1 MSEDRGTVAVS
12 ARELNLS
19 IGTLNLLSDAS
30 LTIHEQD
37 RIGLVGRNGAGK
49 STLLKVISGIE
60 SPSSGEIAYKKNL
73 QIGYLPQ
80 DFELDSDKT
89 VLENIM
95 AGAEYILKLIK
106 EYESLPPESTRAA
119 QLEEEIS
126 HRQGWDLEHRAE
138 VLMQSLNTPPKQ
150 AKTGPLSGGEKRRIA
165 MCKTLI
171 SEPDFLILDEPTN
184 HLDTESIEW
193 LEECLNKFQGA
204 ILLVTHDRYFLDR
217 VSTHIYDLE
226 DGKIRYYQGNYSSYL
241 IQKAEEEAT
250 AELIEHKRQQ
260 ILKKELA
267 WLRAGVKAR
276 TTKSKSRIQRYHDEA
291 SKEGFEKKLDTEMI
305 IPRAPILGNKTVNL
319 EGVSKSYGDKTLFEN
334 LDLEFEPD
342 TRIGIVG
349 RNGLGK
355 STLVNI
361 ILGKVEPDTGTVE
374 VGQRTQFNYIDQNRV
389 SLNPDKTVLDEVAD
403 GNENIYIGE
412 QKISARGYLRRFL
425 FTDQKINTKVHRLSG
440 GEKSRLTLAKILKEG
455 GNFLIL
461 DEPTNDLDLATLRI
475 LEESLINFEGCV
487 LVISHDR
494 YFLNRVCQKI
504 LAFEGDGKLVFQ
516 EGNYDYYLEK
526 RKEAEKE
533 ELKKATAKPVT
544 EEVVE
549 EKPQNT
555 QGRKLK
561 WKEERELEGMEDKIL
576 ELETEA
582 EELESMFNQ
591 PDFYEKHG
599 NEAVELTEKLNS
611 LKSEIE
617 QLYARWEELE
627 EIKNN
632 Q

>member
-1 MSEDRGTVAVS
+1 MPEERGNVALS
-12 ARELNLS
+12 ARDLNLS
-19 IGTLNLLSDAS
+19 FGTLSLLSDAS

-49 STLLKVISGIE
+49 STLLKVIAGIE
-60 SPSSGEIAYKKNL
+60 QPASGEIATKKNL
-73 QIGYLPQ
+73 RIGYLPQ
-80 DFELDSDKT
+80 DFELDSQKT
-89 VLENIM
+89 VIENIM
-95 AGAEYILKLIK
+95 SGAEYIQNLIS
-106 EYESLPPESTRAA
+106 EYESLPPESTRAS
-119 QLEEEIS
+119 QLEQEIT
-126 HRQGWDLEHRAE
+126 HRDGWDLEHQAK
-138 VLMQSLNTPPKQ
+138 VLMQSLNTPDADKI
-150 AKTGPLSGGEKRRIA
+150 TGPLSGGEKRRIA

-171 SEPDFLILDEPTN
+171 SKPDFLILDEPTN

-250 AELIEHKRQQ
+250 SELIEHKRQQ

-291 SKEGFEKKLDTEMI
+291 SKDGFEKKSDVEMI
-305 IPRAPILGNKTVNL
+305 IPRAPLLGNKTVNL
-319 EGVSKSYGDKTLFEN
+319 TNVSKSYGDKLLFKN
-334 LDLEFEPD
+334 LDLEFEAD
-342 TRIGIVG
+342 TRIGVVG

-361 ILGKVEPDTGTVE
+361 MLGKVEPDTGTVE

-389 SLNPDKTVLDEVAD
+389 TLNPDKSVFEEIAD

-440 GEKSRLTLAKILKEG
+440 GEKSRLTLAKILKDG

-475 LEESLINFEGCV
+475 LEESLIAFEGCV

-504 LAFEGDGKLVFQ
+504 LAFEGDGKLFLQ

-526 RKEAEKE
+526 RKESSQKTMIQMPAKETAAEVK
-533 ELKKATAKPVT
+533 
-544 EEVVE
+544 
-549 EKPQNT
+549 KPQE
-555 QGRKLK
+555 QKRKLK

-582 EELESMFNQ
+582 EELSALFNQ

-599 NEAVELTEKLNS
+599 HDAVELTEKLNS

-617 QLYARWEELE
+617 TLYARWEELE

-632 Q
+632 S

>member
-1 MSEDRGTVAVS
+1 MSEDRGTVVVS

-60 SPSSGEIAYKKNL
+60 APSSGEIASKKNL

-80 DFELDSDKT
+80 DFELDSEKT
-89 VLENIM
+89 VLQNIM
-95 AGAEYILKLIK
+95 DGAGHILKLIK
-106 EYESLPPESTRAA
+106 EYESLPPASSRAS

-138 VLMQSLNTPPKQ
+138 VLMQSLNTPPKD
-150 AKTGPLSGGEKRRIA
+150 AITGPLSGGEKRRIA

-226 DGKIRYYQGNYSSYL
+226 DGKIRYYEGNYSAYL
-241 IQKAEEEAT
+241 LQKAEEEAT
-250 AELIEHKRQQ
+250 AELVEHKRQQ

-291 SKEGFEKKLDTEMI
+291 GKEGFERKLDTEMI
-305 IPRAPILGNKTVNL
+305 IPRAPLLGNKTVNL
-319 EGVSKSYGDKTLFEN
+319 NSVSKSYGGKTLFEN
-334 LDLEFEPD
+334 LDLEFEAD

-361 ILGKVEPDTGTVE
+361 ILGRVEPDSGTVE

-389 SLNPDKTVLDEVAD
+389 ALNPDKTVLEEVAD

-412 QKISARGYLRRFL
+412 QKISARSYLRRFL
-425 FTDQKINTKVHRLSG
+425 FTDQKINTKIHRLSG
-440 GEKSRLTLAKILKEG
+440 GEKSRLTLAKILKDG

-504 LAFEGDGKLVFQ
+504 LAFEGNGRLVYQ
-516 EGNYDYYLEK
+516 EGDYDYYLEK
-526 RKEAEKE
+526 RKEAEKQQS
-533 ELKKATAKPVT
+533 AVKPVPVET
-544 EEVVE
+544 VEENR
-549 EKPQNT
+549 EKPQT
-555 QGRKLK
+555 RKLK
-561 WKEERELEGMEDKIL
+561 WKEERELEEMEDKIL
-576 ELETEA
+576 ELETET

-599 NEAVELTEKLNS
+599 NEAVQLTEKLNS
-611 LKSEIE
+611 MKSEIE
-617 QLYARWEELE
+617 KLYARWEELE
-627 EIKNN
+627 EIKN

>member
-1 MSEDRGTVAVS
+1 MSEDRGSVVVS

-30 LTIHEQD
+30 LTIHEYD

-49 STLLKVISGIE
+49 STLLKVIANIE
-60 SPSSGEIAYKKNL
+60 SPSSGEVATKKNL

-80 DFELDSDKT
+80 DFELDDEKT
-89 VLENIM
+89 VIENIM
-95 AGAEYILKLIK
+95 AGASHILKLIAD
-106 EYESLPPESTRAA
+106 YESLAPDSARASH
-119 QLEEEIS
+119 LEQEITY
-126 HRQGWDLEHRAE
+126 RDGWDLEQQAK
-138 VLMQSLNTPPKQ
+138 VLMQSLNTPP
-150 AKTGPLSGGEKRRIA
+150 AEALTGKLSGGEKRRVA

-171 SEPDFLILDEPTN
+171 SQPDFLILDEPTN

-226 DGKIRYYQGNYSSYL
+226 DGKIRYYQGNYSAYL
-241 IQKAEEEAT
+241 IQKIEEEAT
-250 AELIEHKRQQ
+250 SELLEHKRQQ

-267 WLRAGVKAR
+267 WVRAGVKAR
-276 TTKSKSRIQRYHDEA
+276 TTKSKSRLQRYHDEA
-291 SKEGFEKKLDTEMI
+291 SKDGFEKKIDVDLL
-305 IPRAPILGNKTVNL
+305 IPRAPMLGNKTVNL
-319 EGVSKSYGDKTLFEN
+319 TDVSKAYDGKTLFEG

-361 ILGKVEPDTGTVE
+361 ILGTVEPDTGTVE
-374 VGQRTQFNYIDQNRV
+374 IGQRTQFNYIDQNRV
-389 SLNPDKTVLDEVAD
+389 ALNPDNSVWEEVAD
-403 GNENIYIGE
+403 GNEHIYIGD

-425 FTDQKINTKVHRLSG
+425 FTDQKINTKVSRLSG
-440 GEKSRLTLAKILKEG
+440 GEKSRLTLAKVLKNG

-475 LEESLINFEGCV
+475 LEEALIAFEGCV
-487 LVISHDR
+487 VVISHDR
-494 YFLNRVCQKI
+494 YFLNRVCQKT

-526 RKEAEKE
+526 RKEMEKE
-533 ELKKATAKPVT
+533 AATP
-544 EEVVE
+544 EVVKE
-549 EKPQNT
+549 PLTETTASSGN
-555 QGRKLK
+555 GRKLK
-561 WKEERELEGMEDKIL
+561 WKEERELEGIENKIL
-576 ELETEA
+576 GLEEEA
-582 EELESMFNQ
+582 EKIETLFNQ
-591 PDFYEKHG
+591 ADFYEKHAD
-599 NEAVELTEKLNS
+599 EATELTEKLNS
-611 LKSEIE
+611 LKGEVE
-617 QLYARWEELE
+617 QLYKRWEELE

>member
-1 MSEDRGTVAVS
+1 MSEDRGTVVVS

-19 IGTLNLLSDAS
+19 YGTLTLLSDAS
-30 LTIHEQD
+30 LTIHEYD

-49 STLLKVISGIE
+49 STLLKVISNIE
-60 SPSSGEIAYKKNL
+60 SPSSGEIATKKNL

-80 DFELDSDKT
+80 DFELDDKMT

-95 AGAEYILKLIK
+95 SGASHILDLIK
-106 EYESLPPESTRAA
+106 DYESLAPDSARAA
-119 QLEEEIS
+119 HLEQEIT
-126 HRQGWDLEHRAE
+126 HREGWDLEQQAK
-138 VLMQSLNTPPKQ
+138 VLMQSLNTPP
-150 AKTGPLSGGEKRRIA
+150 ADSVTGPLSGGEKRRVA
-165 MCKTLI
+165 MCKTLM
-171 SEPDFLILDEPTN
+171 SKPDFLILDEPTN

-226 DGKIRYYQGNYSSYL
+226 DGSIRYYQGNYSAYL

-250 AELIEHKRQQ
+250 SELIEHKRQQ

-267 WLRAGVKAR
+267 WVRAEVKAR
-276 TTKSKSRIQRYHDEA
+276 TTKSKSRLQRYHDEA
-291 SKEGFEKKLDTEMI
+291 SKDGFEKKADVDLL
-305 IPRAPILGNKTVNL
+305 IPRAPLLGNKTVNL
-319 EGVSKSYGDKTLFEN
+319 TNVSKGYGGKVLFEG

-361 ILGKVEPDTGTVE
+361 ILGTVEPDTGTVE
-374 VGQRTQFNYIDQNRV
+374 IGQRTQFNYVDQNRV
-389 SLNPDKTVLDEVAD
+389 ALNPDNSVWEEVAD
-403 GNENIYIGE
+403 GNEFIHIGD

-440 GEKSRLTLAKILKEG
+440 GEKSRLTLAKILKDG

-475 LEESLINFEGCV
+475 LEEALINFEGCV
-487 LVISHDR
+487 VVISHDR
-494 YFLNRVCQKI
+494 YFLNRVCEKT

-526 RKEAEKE
+526 RKEMEKVAAVAEVVKE
-533 ELKKATAKPVT
+533 EVQEVKKSAGT
-544 EEVVE
+544 
-549 EKPQNT
+549 
-555 QGRKLK
+555 GRKLK
-561 WKEERELEGMEDKIL
+561 WKEERELEGIENKIL
-576 ELETEA
+576 GLEEEA
-582 EELESMFNQ
+582 EELENLFNQ

-599 NEAVELTEKLNS
+599 NEAEKLTEKLNS
-611 LKSEIE
+611 LKGEVE
-617 QLYARWEELE
+617 QLYKRWEELE

>member
-1 MSEDRGTVAVS
+1 MSEDRGTVVVS

-60 SPSSGEIAYKKNL
+60 APSSGEIASKKNL

-80 DFELDSDKT
+80 DFELDSEKT
-89 VLENIM
+89 VLQNIM
-95 AGAEYILKLIK
+95 DGAGHILKLIK
-106 EYESLPPESTRAA
+106 EYESLPPASSRAS

-138 VLMQSLNTPPKQ
+138 VLMQSLNTPPKD
-150 AKTGPLSGGEKRRIA
+150 AITGPLSGGEKRRIA

-226 DGKIRYYQGNYSSYL
+226 DGKIRYYEGNYSAYL
-241 IQKAEEEAT
+241 LQKAEEEAT
-250 AELIEHKRQQ
+250 AELVEHKRQQ

-291 SKEGFEKKLDTEMI
+291 GKEGFERKLDTEMI
-305 IPRAPILGNKTVNL
+305 IPRAPLLGNKTVNL
-319 EGVSKSYGDKTLFEN
+319 NSVSKSYGGKTLFEN
-334 LDLEFEPD
+334 LDLEFEAD

-361 ILGKVEPDTGTVE
+361 ILGRVEPDSGTVE

-389 SLNPDKTVLDEVAD
+389 ALNPDKTVLEEVAD

-412 QKISARGYLRRFL
+412 QKISARSYLRRFL
-425 FTDQKINTKVHRLSG
+425 FTDQKINTKIHRLSG
-440 GEKSRLTLAKILKEG
+440 GEKSRLTLAKILKDG

-504 LAFEGDGKLVFQ
+504 LAFEGNGRLVYQ
-516 EGNYDYYLEK
+516 EGDYDYYLEK
-526 RKEAEKE
+526 RKEAEKQQS
-533 ELKKATAKPVT
+533 AVKPVPVET
-544 EEVVE
+544 VEENR
-549 EKPQNT
+549 EKPQA
-555 QGRKLK
+555 RKLK
-561 WKEERELEGMEDKIL
+561 WKEERELEEMEDKIL
-576 ELETEA
+576 ELETET

-599 NEAVELTEKLNS
+599 NEAVQLTEKLNS
-611 LKSEIE
+611 MKSEIE
-617 QLYARWEELE
+617 KLYARWEELE
-627 EIKNN
+627 EIKN